1 MATEDSGI
9 VNADDV
15 APSDARSGVEGIVRW
30 HLVSATVF
38 LVLAAAAGS
47 VAALQLVL
55 PDIGARIAFLSYGRL
70 APAATHM
77 FLYGWLGLG
86 FLAAVYFVLPRIS
99 GRTVKGAGLAPI
111 SLLLIVAA
119 AGFGAIAILAGLGD
133 GRPYFAAP
141 LLAELL
147 LLAGLILSAVTVTR
161 TIAQDAGELVPAQ
174 WYLLGSSWWAA
185 LLIAFSLIPGLPG
198 AAGAMQIGLLHAG
211 LAGFWF
217 VAAGVGFL
225 YYLVPKLTGQS
236 SFEGTPL
243 SALGFWSLAF
253 VWAGT
258 APVLYIYGPIPGWL
272 QSVGVAFS
280 IALFVPVALIT
291 RDLSVLM
298 RGRARLI
305 EDRTTF
311 AFAAVGTLLFV
322 LVPVHNLVQALRT
335 SSSVVGLTEWTA
347 AGDLLLFGG
356 ALTFWIFAFS
366 SYVTGAGANRR
377 GLANWHL
384 GLSVT
389 GLALAVGAMWT
400 AGVATGLTWAAG
412 VNAAEPTSFGDGWL
426 AIAWMLEPFLAF
438 RAVGIVIFGVAQLF
452 FVAVVATATWRIST
466 ATPKVEDE
474 AFDLQLTGKG
484 ATISCPALRGGIV
497 GAFAV
502 VAVVMVLVPALDSG
516 VTAETILAET
526 VRSYP
531 DGSAVADGR
540 AIYVREGCVACHTQ
554 SVRPIVTDVGLGPVS
569 VAGDY
574 VNEAPALIGTQRL
587 GPDLMHVGSRIEDP
601 GGLGDHL
608 DDPAAT
614 RRWSIM
620 PSYRYLTQ
628 GDLDALSEYL
638 LSLR

>member
-9 VNADDV
+9 VNADEA
-15 APSDARSGVEGIVRW
+15 APSYARSGVEGIVRW
-30 HLVSATVF
+30 HLVSATAF
-38 LVLAAAAGS
+38 LVLAAVVGS
-47 VAALQLVL
+47 VAALQLVF
-55 PDIGARIAFLSYGRL
+55 PDIGARISFLSYGRL
-70 APAATHM
+70 APTATHL

-99 GRTVKGAGLAPI
+99 GRSVKGANLAPI
-111 SLLLIVAA
+111 SLVLIVMSVAT
-119 AGFGAIAILAGLGD
+119 GAVEIAAGLGD
-133 GRPYFAAP
+133 GQPYAAAP
-141 LLAELL
+141 LIAELL
-147 LLAGLILSAVTVTR
+147 FLVGLILSAVTVTR
-161 TIAQDAGELVPAQ
+161 TIAQDVGQLVPAQ

-185 LLIAFSLIPGLPG
+185 LLIAFSIIPGLPG
-198 AAGAMQIGLLHAG
+198 AAGAMQIGLLRAG

-253 VWAGT
+253 VWAAT

-291 RDLSVLM
+291 RDLSILM

-305 EDRTTF
+305 EDRITF
-311 AFAAVGTLLFV
+311 SFAAVGMLLFV
-322 LVPVHNLVQALRT
+322 LVPIHNLVQALRT

-356 ALTFWIFAFS
+356 ALSFWVFAFA
-366 SYVTGAGANRR
+366 SYATGAGSNRR
-377 GLANWHL
+377 ALATWHL
-384 GLSVT
+384 VLSVT
-389 GLALAVGAMWT
+389 GLAVAIGAMWT
-400 AGVATGLTWAAG
+400 AAGATGLTWAAG
-412 VNAAEPTSFGDGWL
+412 VNAAEPTSFGDGWSVT
-426 AIAWMLEPFLAF
+426 ARMLEPFFAF
-438 RAVGIVIFGVAQLF
+438 RAAGILIFGGAQLIF
-452 FVAVVATATWRIST
+452 AAVIATASWRIMT
-466 ATPKVEDE
+466 TTPAVEDE
-474 AFDLQLTGKG
+474 AFDLQLTGKS
-484 ATISCPALRGGIV
+484 ATISCPTLRGGIV

-502 VAVVMVLVPALDSG
+502 VAVVMVLVPALDST
-516 VTAETILAET
+516 VTSETILAET
-526 VRSYP
+526 DRSYP
-531 DGSAVADGR
+531 DGSRVADGR
-540 AIYVREGCVACHTQ
+540 AVYVREGCVACHTQ
-554 SVRPIVTDVGLGPVS
+554 SVRPNVTDVGLGAVS

-574 VNEAPALIGTQRL
+574 VNEAPALIGTQRI
-587 GPDLMHVGSRIEDP
+587 GPDLMHFGSRIESP
-601 GGLGDHL
+601 AGLGDYL
-608 DDPAAT
+608 DDPRAERA
-614 RRWSIM
+614 WSIM